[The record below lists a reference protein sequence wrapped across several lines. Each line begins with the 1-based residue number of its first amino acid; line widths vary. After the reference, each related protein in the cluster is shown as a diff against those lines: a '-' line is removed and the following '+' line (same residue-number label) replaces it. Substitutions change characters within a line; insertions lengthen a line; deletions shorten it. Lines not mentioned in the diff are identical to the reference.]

1 MEEDK
6 RNIKLLGIFHYIM
19 EGLTA
24 LFSCLPLIHLFI
36 GIAVLTGGLAKHPG
50 NGPPP
55 SLIGWIFILVASFII
70 LTGWT
75 LAVLMIVAGRRLS
88 KFRSRTFCLV
98 VSAPSEAWCILRG
111 ARPRRVRDSHPPVL
125 SVASVAEFRMVRNEQ
140 SR

>member
-98 VSAPSEAWCILRG
+98 VGAIECILIPLG
-111 ARPRRVRDSHPPVL
+111 TVLGVFTIILLTKEQVKPVF
-125 SVASVAEFRMVRNEQ
+125 SS
-140 SR
+140 

>member
-6 RNIKLLGIFHYIM
+6 RNIKLLGIFHYVM
-19 EGLTA
+19 GGLTA

-36 GIAVLTGGLAKHPG
+36 GIAVLTGGLAKHSG

-70 LTGWT
+70 LMGWT

-98 VSAPSEAWCILRG
+98 VGAIECILIPLG
-111 ARPRRVRDSHPPVL
+111 TVLGVFTIILLTKEQVKPVF
-125 SVASVAEFRMVRNEQ
+125 SS
-140 SR
+140 